1 MLWTMAESTVP
12 AAKKA
17 KRSAPLS
24 RVTAK
29 ERKKQFKTEFNAD
42 GGVLF
47 CRFCEHSSTLH
58 TLTLEYEICC

>member
-1 MLWTMAESTVP
+1 MAESTMS

-29 ERKKQFKTEFNAD
+29 EREKQFKTEFNAD
-42 GGVLF
+42 EAEGVLF
-47 CRFCEHSSTLH
+47 CRFCEHSVNFTHADTEGSPG
-58 TLTLEYEICC
+58 E

>member
-1 MLWTMAESTVP
+1 MAESTMS

-29 ERKKQFKTEFNAD
+29 EREKLFKTEFNAD

-47 CRFCEHSSTLH
+47 CRFCEHSVDFTHVDTEGSPG
-58 TLTLEYEICC
+58 E

>member
-1 MLWTMAESTVP
+1 MAESTVP

-29 ERKKQFKTEFNAD
+29 EREKQFNTKFNAD

-47 CRFCEHSSTLH
+47 CSFCEHSVNFTPVDTEGSPGQ
-58 TLTLEYEICC
+58 